1 MNRNSPRKQAQCR
14 LIPGYAVRVRVRFRI
29 RWWTVVVSGGGPVCG
44 VARDSRWSALFRVFW
59 VLLLVLMSALAVEI
73 SQHSHYVCDVCTLCI
88 GVFVCVCVLAQCRY
102 CGGSRLDGSR
112 RSVQGQ
118 CTLQSLAL
126 NSTTVS
132 TKNKNNYF

>member
-59 VLLLVLMSALAVEI
+59 VLLLVLKSALAVEI

-88 GVFVCVCVLAQCRY
+88 GVRVCVCVCW
-102 CGGSRLDGSR
+102 
-112 RSVQGQ
+112 RSVGIVAVQG
-118 CTLQSLAL
+118 LMDPVAL
-126 NSTTVS
+126 YKVS
-132 TKNKNNYF
+132 VHYSH